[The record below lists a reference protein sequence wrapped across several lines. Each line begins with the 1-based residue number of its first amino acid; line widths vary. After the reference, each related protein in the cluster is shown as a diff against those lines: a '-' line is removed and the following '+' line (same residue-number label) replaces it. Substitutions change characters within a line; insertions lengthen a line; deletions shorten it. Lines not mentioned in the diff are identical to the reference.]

1 MHNHYTHIP
10 PEVQEARIWKRSD
23 YISSLWYN
31 AIHTYGLKGDK
42 AAEYVRIE
50 QELDAI
56 EHSPFL
62 ETRPGERDDLLRRH
76 AELTN
81 RPNALSRAD

>member
-1 MHNHYTHIP
+1 MKHDTQFP
-10 PEVQEARIWKRSD
+10 PKTQYARTWQHDD

-31 AIHTYGLKGDK
+31 AIHTYGLSGNE

-50 QELDAI
+50 QRLDAI

-62 ETRPGERDDLLRRH
+62 ESRHGERKQLMQRH
-76 AELTN
+76 DELTSKHAPIN
-81 RPNALSRAD
+81 

>member
-1 MHNHYTHIP
+1 MQHDTQIP
-10 PEVQEARIWKRSD
+10 RQAQQARNWQYSD

-31 AIHTYGLKGDK
+31 AIHTYQLTGDD

-50 QELDAI
+50 QRLDAI

-62 ETRPGERDDLLRRH
+62 ESRRGERKALMQRH
-76 AELTN
+76 DELTSKHAPIN
-81 RPNALSRAD
+81 